1 MRTEWREDL
10 MIPENR
16 KISFLRTVVEHAQKF
31 AVTLL
36 CIWIVYC
43 VGTVSIE
50 FLMLLFRLQHQQ

>member
-1 MRTEWREDL
+1 